1 MPKRRKKSS
10 NPVTPLL
17 LILSFLIATLG
28 VYSYV
33 RFRPVGPAE
42 IFLVEPVA
50 LSEGETTLAGTLV
63 KDSPAGEEGTYLL
76 ILADSRIVSLD
87 IQDAD
92 ALLGLP
98 VIVEGLLTLPSSAS
112 DSPSMI
118 VVSLSTN

>member
-42 IFLVEPVA
+42 IFLVEPVT
-50 LSEGETTLAGTLV
+50 LTEGPATLTGTIT
-63 KDSPAGEEGTYLL
+63 KDSPIGQEGSYLL
-76 ILADSRIVSLD
+76 ILPTSQIILLD
-87 IQDAD
+87 LTDLD
-92 ALLGLP
+92 PVVGL
-98 VIVEGLLTLPSSAS
+98 SAS
-112 DSPSMI
+112 VTGTLNTAFDPPIMQVI
-118 VVSLSTN
+118 DLVATE